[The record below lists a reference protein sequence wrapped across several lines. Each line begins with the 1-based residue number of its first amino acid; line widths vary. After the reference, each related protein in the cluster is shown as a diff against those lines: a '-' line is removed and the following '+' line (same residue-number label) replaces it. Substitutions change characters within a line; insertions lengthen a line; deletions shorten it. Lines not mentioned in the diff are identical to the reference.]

1 MPSPI
6 LLTETLLEGQTGT
19 YSFPLIDDNGV
30 AIHASVI
37 ETLTLTLY
45 DLDSDLDLR
54 PRGQDI
60 LNVNNGSLST
70 TVAVNPVT
78 LVSFNFQPA
87 DTVILNEAR
96 LVEYRVLVFTW
107 SWDLGRR
114 HAAHA
119 VQVGIENLG
128 HVP

>member
-1 MPSPI
+1 MPSPV

-19 YSFPLIDDNGV
+19 YSFPLVDENGV
-30 AIHASVI
+30 AIQAGVI

-45 DLDSDLDLR
+45 DLDSDQDLR
-54 PRGQDI
+54 PRGQNI
-60 LNVNNGSLST
+60 LNANNGSIAT

-78 LVSFNFQPA
+78 LVRFDFQPA

-119 VQVGIENLG
+119 MQVGIENLG
-128 HVP
+128 HLP